1 MYYLRTFCVISIF
14 CLFIVREQRFL
25 SFLLTDKPQALE
37 QSLAHGGHPLKIHR
51 LLNELRINNI
61 FQDLLCAKPY
71 KPQHKANPKHMPLV
85 HVMVHILF
93 TWSLIIILYG
103 ITIEVESKWVEFH
116 IQAQSWEELLNNKNS
131 KPALKRMYK
140 TDSKFWEKQ
149 KVAQQQLLIII
160 IFKSYHLSS
169 LYSMPGN
176 VIRVLPMSSHLFST
190 MISEVKIMIP
200 IS

>member
-37 QSLAHGGHPLKIHR
+37 QSLAHDGHPLKIHR
-51 LLNELRINNI
+51 LLNEFRINNI

-71 KPQHKANPKHMPLV
+71 KLQHKANPTHMPLV

-93 TWSLIIILYG
+93 TWPLILILYG
-103 ITIEVESKWVEFH
+103 ITIEVESKWVESH

-131 KPALKRMYK
+131 KPELNWMYK

-176 VIRVLPMSSHLFST
+176 VIRVLQMSSHLFST
-190 MISEVKIMIP
+190 MISEVKTMIP